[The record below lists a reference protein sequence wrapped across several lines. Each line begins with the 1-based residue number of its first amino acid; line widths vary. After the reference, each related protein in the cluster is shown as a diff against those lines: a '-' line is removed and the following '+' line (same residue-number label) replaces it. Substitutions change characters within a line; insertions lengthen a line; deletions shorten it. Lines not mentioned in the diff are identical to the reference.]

1 LVKDKLD
8 AAVDVGQTR
17 KGKVDVDRTF
27 GVEALR
33 DAIEELFEDVRDAG
47 FVEAASFGEAE
58 GVMRVY
64 VAGFLRKNRALFWGS
79 TSNLGWRTKTGA
91 RTDAPP

>member
-1 LVKDKLD
+1 
-8 AAVDVGQTR
+8 
-17 KGKVDVDRTF
+17 
-27 GVEALR
+27 
-33 DAIEELFEDVRDAG
+33 
-47 FVEAASFGEAE
+47 
-58 GVMRVY
+58 MRVY